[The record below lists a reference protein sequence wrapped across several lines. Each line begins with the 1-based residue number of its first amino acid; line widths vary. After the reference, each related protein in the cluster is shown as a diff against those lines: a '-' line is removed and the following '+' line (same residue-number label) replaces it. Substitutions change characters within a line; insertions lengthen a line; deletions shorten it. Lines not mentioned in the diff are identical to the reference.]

1 MQDTGLH
8 SLVVGQ
14 LLYFYLVYLLYWY
27 KSTITDAAGARH
39 SVTANLATIAY
50 LYSVYLLY
58 WYESTI
64 TDAAGAQHSVTAN
77 LATIAVMPI
86 NRLLYH
92 SVYLLHWYKST
103 APNLA
108 TTG

>member
-1 MQDTGLH
+1 
-8 SLVVGQ
+8 VGQ
-14 LLYFYLVYLLYWY
+14 LL
-27 KSTITDAAGARH
+27 
-39 SVTANLATIAY
+39 Y

-58 WYESTI
+58 WHKGTI
-64 TDAAGAQHSVTAN
+64 TDTAGARHSVTAN

-92 SVYLLHWYKST
+92 SVYKLYWYKST
-103 APNLA
+103 APYLG